1 MANPPPS
8 SNRQCRALLE
18 QHSYAAAVKT
28 GLELTG
34 YPAGP
39 VRTPFALLAGDS
51 RAEFARL
58 LRAAGVEVA
67 D

>member
-1 MANPPPS
+1 
-8 SNRQCRALLE
+8 
-18 QHSYAAAVKT
+18 
-28 GLELTG
+28 
-34 YPAGP
+34 